1 MKILATCLTLVLI
14 SHTTLA
20 FAQNP
25 SKGKRGSSKASTGYG
40 VPQQQFGFGA
50 PVAGQIHHSST
61 YEEGV
66 ARAQAAIIQAQGQY
80 NLLTSLALRNMAEYQ
95 QKQFEF
101 QQQLTVAKKA
111 MYREYQERR
120 NADLAARRSG
130 NHSGKAQV
138 AQR

>member
-1 MKILATCLTLVLI
+1 MKTLATCLTLVLI
-14 SHTTLA
+14 SHATLA

-25 SKGKRGSSKASTGYG
+25 NKGKRGSSKAPAGYG

-66 ARAQAAIIQAQGQY
+66 GRATAAIIQAQGQY
-80 NLLTSLALRNMAEYQ
+80 NLLTSLAMQNVAQVQ
-95 QKQFEF
+95 QKQFEL
-101 QQQLTVAKKA
+101 QQQQAAVKKA
-111 MYREYQERR
+111 MYREYLERR
-120 NADLAARRSG
+120 DADLAARRSG
-130 NHSGKAQV
+130 SHSGKAQL